1 MKEIEE
7 KLLQHRFLKCNRCY
21 LVNLKYVEA
30 VNGQDLRVGG
40 EELPISR
47 NKKNEV
53 LQAFARYVGGLQ

>member
-1 MKEIEE
+1 
-7 KLLQHRFLKCNRCY
+7 LKCNRCY